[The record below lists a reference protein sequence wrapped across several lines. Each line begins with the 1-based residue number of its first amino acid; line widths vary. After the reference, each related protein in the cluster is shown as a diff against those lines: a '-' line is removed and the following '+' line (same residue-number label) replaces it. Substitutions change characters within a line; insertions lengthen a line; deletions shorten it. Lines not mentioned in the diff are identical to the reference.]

1 MKKYFIKPGI
11 IGVACLLLFSMK
23 GTAQYER
30 KLLSPGEKEKMETFK
45 IAYLTRELSLTSDEA
60 KVFWPV
66 YDEYSKELEVLRDSK
81 MKQRNDAM
89 RNFDQLTSNELER
102 LVDDEIISRQQ
113 ELDIQKKYH
122 VKFKSTLPVQKV
134 ARLYI
139 AEQNFKRKLLEKMRE
154 NRQGDHPN
162 KQDDMR

>member
-1 MKKYFIKPGI
+1 MKKQLAKLGI
-11 IGVACLLLFSMK
+11 LCVVCLMLISQRS
-23 GTAQYER
+23 TAQHER
-30 KLLSPGEKEKMETFK
+30 KLLTAEEKEKMETFK

-66 YDEYSKELEVLRDSK
+66 YDEYSKELETLRDGK
-81 MKQRNDAM
+81 MKQRDDAM
-89 RNFDQLTSNELER
+89 RNFENLTSNELER
-102 LVDDEIISRQQ
+102 LVDDEILFRQQ

-122 VKFKSTLPVQKV
+122 VKYKSILPMQKV

-154 NRQGDHPN
+154 NRQGDRPN
-162 KQDDMR
+162 RPEGMR